1 MSKRE
6 YLPMS
11 TSSVCSRASSV
22 MSKTMRMLSAS
33 EEMVFVVYIPAK

>member
-11 TSSVCSRASSV
+11 TSSVGNRASSV

-33 EEMVFVVYIPAK
+33 EEMVFVL

>member
-6 YLPMS
+6 HLPMNI
-11 TSSVCSRASSV
+11 SSISSV

-33 EEMVFVVYIPAK
+33 EEMVFVV